1 MQFRTLSLQLILLA
15 GLHAAQVPTEAPA
28 NPAMETI
35 VREYLLQHPAFFLDL
50 ARQFLTRE
58 QTALKERSKEAVS
71 AKIKDLQQ
79 DPSSPVTGPAEGVTI
94 VEFFDYR
101 CAFCKRAESTIAN
114 LLAKHPEIRLVFK
127 ELPILGPESL
137 LAAKA
142 GLAAYKQGGYLRF
155 HEGLMI
161 LSGTITMDA
170 IRELAIKQGLNVSVL
185 ALDMES
191 VEVKSTLERNS
202 ELAHKVG
209 VNATPTFIIG
219 KEVVQGAVNEAA
231 LDKLISQARIN
242 RVQGAGLN
250 SEKE

>member
-1 MQFRTLSLQLILLA
+1 MFLLA
-15 GLHAAQVPTEAPA
+15 GLHAAQVPAEAFA
-28 NPAMETI
+28 NPAMETV

-58 QTALKERSKEAVS
+58 QAALKERTKEAVS
-71 AKIKDLQQ
+71 AKIADLQQ

-114 LLAKHPEIRLVFK
+114 LLANHPEIRLVFK

-142 GLAAYKQGGYLRF
+142 GLAANKQGGYLRF
-155 HEGLMI
+155 HEGLI
-161 LSGTITMDA
+161 TLSGPITMDA
-170 IRELAIKQGLNVSVL
+170 IWELAAKQGLNASAL
-185 ALDMES
+185 ALDMGS
-191 VEVKSTLERNS
+191 VEIKAALERNG

-231 LDKLISQARIN
+231 LDKLISQAEID
-242 RVQGAGLN
+242 RVQSAKLTSGQ
-250 SEKE
+250 E